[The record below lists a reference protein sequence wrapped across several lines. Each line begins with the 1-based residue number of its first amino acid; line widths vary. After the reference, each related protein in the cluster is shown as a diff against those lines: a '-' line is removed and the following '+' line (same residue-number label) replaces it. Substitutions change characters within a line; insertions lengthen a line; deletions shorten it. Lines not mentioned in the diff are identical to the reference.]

1 MSLTIAKY
9 SEAGSSTDVVE
20 KNTSGTNFISD
31 GAMEIF
37 GNAMAKH
44 MTAFH
49 EQQLAIQ
56 DNKLAAM
63 ASLFA
68 SKLNDIGSQFNMV
81 DNKVQ
86 KMQEEINSMKGTTA
100 NSSDS
105 MYLDRITRD
114 IWPIIP
120 KLFCSKTGT
129 CAWVPVEYENENGDT
144 QKVIVVSLRMLQYL
158 IPIYNH
164 RISNVAIKCCF
175 DSLGSINSN
184 IQGDNRKSGNSNF
197 EKIMMKTPFRV
208 YKTGKRL
215 YIKSNV
221 FNYSIIPVEE
231 WKRVLGDI
239 SRLFPNKDVG
249 KIVIDKIP
257 NERITMIQRFAMKAV
272 SKSDS
277 RTCKIEEFGNKQF
290 DIGVRRQWPSMF
302 VPWWS
307 QLYTDTV
314 KEFFD
319 IPLDVEDFGYVVEGK
334 YDESGTVNDFDEL
347 FEKIFPDKPH
357 LKYDILEES
366 SEVDDYSGYSSE
378 SEDESESDTGKRTR
392 NDDSDYNNKRVK
404 IE

>member
-1 MSLTIAKY
+1 MSLTISKY
-9 SEAGSSTDVVE
+9 SDSENSMEKKTST
-20 KNTSGTNFISD
+20 STNFISD
-31 GAMEIF
+31 EAMEIF
-37 GNAMAKH
+37 GNAMGKH
-44 MTAFH
+44 MTTFH
-49 EQQLAIQ
+49 EQQMAIQ

-81 DNKVQ
+81 DSKVQ

-120 KLFCSKTGT
+120 KLFCSKSGI
-129 CAWVPVEYENENGDT
+129 CAWVPVEYENENGCT
-144 QKVIVVSLRMLQYL
+144 EKVVVLSLRMLQYL

-164 RISNVAIKCCF
+164 RITNVAIKCCF
-175 DSLGSINSN
+175 DSLGSLNSN
-184 IQGDNRKSGNSNF
+184 IQGENRKCGNSNF

-239 SRLFPNKDVG
+239 ARIYPNKDVG

-290 DIGVRRQWPSMF
+290 DIDVRRQWPSMF

-314 KEFFD
+314 KYFFG
-319 IPLDVEDFGYVVEGK
+319 IPLDSENFGYVVEGK
-334 YDESGTVNDFDEL
+334 YDESGTVSDFDDI

-357 LKYDILEES
+357 LKYEILEDEY
-366 SEVDDYSGYSSE
+366 SEYSSE
-378 SEDESESDTGKRTR
+378 SEDESDIGKRTR
-392 NDDSDYNNKRVK
+392 DEESEDFEKRVK